1 MWERTT
7 VEKYTDLFLVDR
19 QKQENLKKKSLFKTE
34 HYIEEFKY
42 VWIVVWVMMSVYEK
56 IKDKEREEKERTYY
70 AHF

>member
-7 VEKYTDLFLVDR
+7 VEKYTDLFLVER
-19 QKQENLKKKSLFKTE
+19 QKQENKKKSLFKTE

-42 VWIVVWVMMSVYEK
+42 VWIVVWVMMIVHE
-56 IKDKEREEKERTYY
+56 IKDKEREEKERTCY